1 MSPYKELSVF
11 SPKIL
16 FCCLLT
22 GLLGASVSAQVSLS
36 IQFFDKTLYTTQSDI
51 NVRVTIRNNT
61 ASEYRFRLADERRRS
76 LAFEVRTLSN
86 RVLPA
91 SNSWIRTMAANTP
104 AFYRELSLLPG
115 EEYSFI
121 ENIHDYVAIGEAGT
135 FLVQCTFS
143 PDLIGRNPAQRQ
155 LASNVLTLPVRP
167 GAPSPALADHF
178 VAGTAA
184 ILRAERIAPDE
195 VIRRTIQARQ
205 KGHWNEFFLYLDLEA
220 LLRRN
225 IDRRR
230 VYDRESDDG
239 RRRLLAEFKTE
250 LMQGVVD
257 NDIVVIPA
265 IFDIIETRYGSL
277 RGTVE
282 VIQKFAYD
290 GFHMIKQY
298 TYELEKRDDIW
309 NVVAYTVVNKGSE

>member
-1 MSPYKELSVF
+1 MSSRLKLINLIVLAGLIALS
-11 SPKIL
+11 
-16 FCCLLT
+16 
-22 GLLGASVSAQVSLS
+22 AQAQVSLS
-36 IQFFDKTLYTTQSDI
+36 IQFFDKTLYTTHSDI
-51 NVRVTIRNNT
+51 MIRVTIRNDT
-61 ASEYRFRLADERRRS
+61 AGEYRFRLADERRRS
-76 LAFEVRTLSN
+76 LAFEVRTLTN
-86 RVLPA
+86 RMLPA

-121 ENIHDYVAIGEAGT
+121 ENIHDYIAISEAGT

-143 PDLIGRNPAQRQ
+143 PELIGRNPGQRQ
-155 LASNVLTLPVRP
+155 LVSNVLTLPVRP
-167 GAPSPALADHF
+167 GAPAPSLADHF
-178 VAGTAA
+178 VAGTAQ

-205 KGHWNEFFLYLDLEA
+205 KGHWNEFFLYLDMEA

-239 RRRLLAEFKTE
+239 RRRLLSEFKTE

-265 IFDIIETRYGSL
+265 VFEIIETRYGTL

-290 GFHMIKQY
+290 GFYMVKQY

-309 NVVAYTVVNKGSE
+309 NIVAYTVVNKGSE